1 MITLVHC
8 LPFATFTNTLF
19 DKRITVTHISWSV
32 LLIAKK
38 SVSKDKPNCWL
49 QRNTP
54 GNSEFASHK
63 IHTADHALI

>member
-38 SVSKDKPNCWL
+38 SVSKDKPTC
-49 QRNTP
+49 
-54 GNSEFASHK
+54 
-63 IHTADHALI
+63 